1 MWDFFVLEFLRKG
14 IALKFLWVSC
24 VQHIVEK
31 GGRCKVFCGISQK
44 NVVSPQKHL
53 HLECDLTGASFYNS
67 LLLNCLRVCR
77 KEFAKPT

>member
-31 GGRCKVFCGISQK
+31 GGRCKVFLCG
-44 NVVSPQKHL
+44 VF
-53 HLECDLTGASFYNS
+53 SF
-67 LLLNCLRVCR
+67 RAVR
-77 KEFAKPT
+77 GKAVAVKFFVGFRRRM